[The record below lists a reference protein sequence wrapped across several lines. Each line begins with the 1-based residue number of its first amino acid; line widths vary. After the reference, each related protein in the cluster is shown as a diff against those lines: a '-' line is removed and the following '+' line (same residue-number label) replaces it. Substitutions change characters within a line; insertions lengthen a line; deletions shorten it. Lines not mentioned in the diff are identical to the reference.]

1 MTSVYDRGFR
11 AEMQALKKAR
21 NWLDDAACR
30 GMDTEV
36 FFPQVGNNFNS
47 PAMNQLVDNAKQICA
62 GCPVREPCVEYALNN
77 REPYGI
83 FGGMTTDERRI
94 LARRLGRPLP
104 PSISGPSRSP
114 RI

>member
-1 MTSVYDRGFR
+1 MSSVYDRGFR
-11 AEMQALKKAR
+11 AQMRALKKAR

-47 PAMNQLVDNAKQICA
+47 PAMRQLVDNAKNICA

-94 LARRLGRPLP
+94 LARKRGM
-104 PSISGPSRSP
+104 PSIPTGGG
-114 RI
+114 